1 MRKIIVLLLLLLG
14 FGFEAG
20 AQNSSVIDKKTC
32 EKMLLIAEEKQTDWI
47 YDACGFANEATAWYT
62 WAPVMSSLGYRKAL
76 YELCRRYP
84 THDYAKLYC
93 QKSADLGYL
102 PAMYWLA
109 DKNKNTDSA
118 QVYKANLQRIIAA
131 NNINGKTRL
140 VTEAD
145 YATRK
150 AYEDLAKIYLASS
163 DIKEREK
170 GLTYLQ
176 IAADT
181 GSASASHSLGA
192 LLFWN
197 NDEAQQA
204 LSEKYLWKAI
214 LMGCPA
220 AEENLGVMTY
230 YKQGRLAFADAKEE
244 IDSRLYTCQASEK
257 SADSGKLLKPED
269 CACQEV
275 LAWFSTQK
283 NKPFLIVKIGAGKAV
298 LKDPAGHEYSV
309 EKGDKVTDGFVVE
322 DVRQTAVIVRRVNER
337 YVLLYREDVQCVD
350 LCANPTV
357 IPRSYLKKMPPYEL
371 TFSADECQHLA
382 KGIENLNN
390 PLKPF
395 RGLPECQLQDWGRWG
410 EQALSNGQ
418 NKHLFLLANFEKS
431 EYIPSYLALAQMMIQ
446 KNAEQYE
453 SAIDAL
459 FDKIAR
465 TNAQDE
471 LSEIKKEKAYC
482 IYAQRQIGKDNDKA
496 FAWAVAGADG
506 NYPYSLNILG
516 VMYAKGLG
524 TKKDPEAAK
533 QAFLNADKY
542 DLEPFITAR
551 KNLKALQEE
560 RVGDLDLG
568 NCDEIENGP
577 DPVTVQELS
586 QYY

>member
-20 AQNSSVIDKKTC
+20 AQNLSVVDKKTC

-118 QVYKANLQRIIAA
+118 QVYKANLQRIIDA

-145 YATRK
+145 YAARK

-181 GSASASHSLGA
+181 GSASAAHSLGA

-244 IDSRLYTCQASEK
+244 IDSRLYTGRLCVSR
-257 SADSGKLLKPED
+257 SFG
-269 CACQEV
+269 
-275 LAWFSTQK
+275 
-283 NKPFLIVKIGAGKAV
+283 
-298 LKDPAGHEYSV
+298 
-309 EKGDKVTDGFVVE
+309 VV
-322 DVRQTAVIVRRVNER
+322 
-337 YVLLYREDVQCVD
+337 
-350 LCANPTV
+350 
-357 IPRSYLKKMPPYEL
+357 
-371 TFSADECQHLA
+371 
-382 KGIENLNN
+382 
-390 PLKPF
+390 
-395 RGLPECQLQDWGRWG
+395 
-410 EQALSNGQ
+410 
-418 NKHLFLLANFEKS
+418 
-431 EYIPSYLALAQMMIQ
+431 
-446 KNAEQYE
+446 
-453 SAIDAL
+453 
-459 FDKIAR
+459 
-465 TNAQDE
+465 
-471 LSEIKKEKAYC
+471 
-482 IYAQRQIGKDNDKA
+482 
-496 FAWAVAGADG
+496 
-506 NYPYSLNILG
+506 
-516 VMYAKGLG
+516 
-524 TKKDPEAAK
+524 
-533 QAFLNADKY
+533 
-542 DLEPFITAR
+542 
-551 KNLKALQEE
+551 
-560 RVGDLDLG
+560 
-568 NCDEIENGP
+568 
-577 DPVTVQELS
+577 
-586 QYY
+586 